1 VSEHVVDV
9 GTDLRGGGK
18 LGSSPGASTTKGPP
32 QKNSK
37 KYYLKFINSFFVFR
51 FMYLTSIKVHIK
63 VNIDILSYYYNR
75 KCM

>member
-1 VSEHVVDV
+1 M
-9 GTDLRGGGK
+9 GGK

-32 QKNSK
+32 QKTVK